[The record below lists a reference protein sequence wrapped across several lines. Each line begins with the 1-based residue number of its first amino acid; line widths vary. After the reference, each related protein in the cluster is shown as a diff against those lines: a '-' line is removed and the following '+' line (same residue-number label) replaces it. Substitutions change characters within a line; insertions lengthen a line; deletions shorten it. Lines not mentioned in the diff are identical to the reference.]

1 VQPLTVLTGIVL
13 GSSAATTFGLGATLV
28 VFLVLSGEV
37 PQFRKELPLLALYVA
52 LFAGLTALAATSFVG
67 LARNRPWRRWAQGA
81 MWGTLAGLATLYW
94 YTRG

>member
-1 VQPLTVLTGIVL
+1 VRPLTVLTGIVL

-28 VFLVLSGEV
+28 VFLVLSGEA
-37 PQFRKELPLLALYVA
+37 PEFRKELPLLAVYVA
-52 LFAGLTALAATSFVG
+52 LFASLTALAATSFVG

-81 MWGTLAGLATLYW
+81 MWGALAGLAALYW

>member
-1 VQPLTVLTGIVL
+1 VRPLTVLTGIVL
-13 GSSAATTFGLGATLV
+13 GSSAATTFGLAATLV

-37 PQFRKELPLLALYVA
+37 PQFRAELPMLALYVT

-67 LARNRPWRRWAQGA
+67 LAKNRAWRRWAQGA
-81 MWGTLAGLATLYW
+81 MWGALAGLAALYW